1 MNSEKSVFVNPV
13 RVLKASE
20 LEKIV
25 GARSDVSQY
34 RMKGTGGNDNHN
46 RLPE

>member
-1 MNSEKSVFVNPV
+1 MTNSDSVFVNPV
-13 RVLKASE
+13 RVLKAEE

-25 GARSDVSQY
+25 GARSSVAQY